1 MSFSIKS
8 VKRDADNPD
17 DVLITEEALDILSN
31 ILEEEGVN
39 ILEKATEIAEEKDKS
54 TVKGEEIRKAFF
66 EG

>member
-39 ILEKATEIAEEKDKS
+39 ILEKATKIAEEKDKS